1 MACINLD
8 QVQFVL
14 AILREIERQNPF
26 LFTELIRE
34 WQFDN
39 KVSECYFV
47 HNNDHEILKEYI
59 IQDYELETY
68 SGRDKY
74 ITIDGTNERIVTFDD
89 IQEYFD
95 LEYMA
100 RDIVE
105 NRLGKYYLER
115 FLPH

>member
-1 MACINLD
+1 MVCVNLD

-14 AILREIERQNPF
+14 VLLREIERQNPF

-34 WQFDN
+34 WQSDN
-39 KVSECYFV
+39 KVNECYFV

-59 IQDYELETY
+59 TQDYELETY
-68 SGRDKY
+68 SVCDKY
-74 ITIDGTNERIVTFDD
+74 ITIDGTNECIVTFSD

-105 NRLGKYYLER
+105 NSLGEFYLGK